1 MTVVILVFA
10 EVLPKTLAIAR
21 TDRFALSVALPL
33 RLIVAVL
40 APIVAAV
47 QWLVWRV
54 LSVFGVRAEEDE
66 TSEAAPMTK
75 SAARSNCITRKAVSN
90 ASIAT

>member
-21 TDRFALSVALPL
+21 TDRFALSVAVPL
-33 RLIVAVL
+33 RLVVALL
-40 APIVAAV
+40 APIVGAV
-47 QWLVWRV
+47 QLLVWRV
-54 LSVFGVRAEEDE
+54 LWLFGVQRRGR
-66 TSEAAPMTK
+66 SQHRSRRMRK
-75 SAARSNCITRKAVSN
+75 SAARSICITRKATSS